1 MMFGVPAA
9 ALAIVRNA
17 KPEKKK
23 AAAGMLVS
31 SAICAFVCGVTEPF
45 EFSFMFLS
53 PLLYFAYAVLYGI
66 IAFVTVLSG
75 FRAGFSFSAGFTDLV
90 FSASLP
96 AAARTWLILPLGALA
111 FVVFYAVFSF
121 MIKHWNLK
129 TPGRED
135 EESAAAGA
143 EFSDSGSGAPDA
155 TAGKAVSSRP
165 GDKYAAMAQTIL
177 KGLGGAD
184 NLVSIDNCI
193 TRLRLEIA
201 DMEKVD
207 EGVIRSSGAPGLIRT
222 GKNSLQIV
230 IGTTV
235 QFVADELKA
244 LCAARE
250 AVSPPQE
257 TSSVSEEKQLPA
269 AGERV
274 PMEEIPDPVFSGGIM
289 GECYG
294 IRPVDGK
301 IYAPISGTVAT
312 VAETKHA
319 VSISGDKEEILIHA
333 GLDTVKL
340 NGEGFLVHVREG
352 DRVEQGQLILEEDPG
367 LIRERGF
374 DPMIIVVKVE

>member
-1 MMFGVPAA
+1 
-9 ALAIVRNA
+9 
-17 KPEKKK
+17 
-23 AAAGMLVS
+23 MLVS

-96 AAARTWLILPLGALA
+96 AAARTWLILPLGALS
-111 FVVFYAVFSF
+111 FVAFYAVFSF

-135 EESAAAGA
+135 EESAA
-143 EFSDSGSGAPDA
+143 
-155 TAGKAVSSRP
+155 AVSSRP

-244 LCAARE
+244 LCAA
-250 AVSPPQE
+250 QE

-352 DRVEQGQLILEEDPG
+352 EQN
-367 LIRERGF
+367 RRT
-374 DPMIIVVKVE
+374 VKKFFSLCSSIAFF